1 MATKRMS
8 HANCDHPKTPNERAK
23 CRSQHNTRNQAREN
37 VRVVTNQ
44 AHPSVSELADMLADS
59 LSGLKSA
66 KDLVLQREGEVAELQ
81 ASLAEQM
88 LQREPR
94 SVDGQMPVVAFEKR
108 FRSDGSKAYHYAALG
123 VETEMI
129 RRERIDGYEYYLEAQ
144 RQDPPVQ
151 QVGAGEGSPRDRR
164 GIHRT
169 RRRQPRVQGGRVM
182 AELGGHQQYVCPGYH
197 DTFCMFCDGGLFA
210 CTVCGSFEG
219 ACTTECPGRR
229 MTETEADAVYDG
241 TLDYRDGAW
250 RGVPSLACPGHSPGW
265 SLHRDCL
272 VPDQRSRSRGFTQN
286 LGRARGV
293 HGRGRTQDLAG
304 IAWPVVGGEKFL
316 DWWVA
321 DHVANVVL

>member
-8 HANCDHPKTPNERAK
+8 HANCNHPKTPHARAK

-129 RRERIDGYEYYLEAQ
+129 RRERIDGYEYYPDGVYIETVWYLTSAPG
-144 RQDPPVQ
+144 R
-151 QVGAGEGSPRDRR
+151 AGSPK
-164 GIHRT
+164 T
-169 RRRQPRVQGGRVM
+169 W
-182 AELGGHQQYVCPGYH
+182 AELVEFMGV
-197 DTFCMFCDGGLFA
+197 DGLK
-210 CTVCGSFEG
+210 
-219 ACTTECPGRR
+219 
-229 MTETEADAVYDG
+229 
-241 TLDYRDGAW
+241 TLQVL
-250 RGVPSLACPGHSPGW
+250 RG
-265 SLHRDCL
+265 
-272 VPDQRSRSRGFTQN
+272 Q
-286 LGRARGV
+286 
-293 HGRGRTQDLAG
+293 
-304 IAWPVVGGEKFL
+304 
-316 DWWVA
+316 
-321 DHVANVVL
+321 